1 MIHELLQGRQDC
13 ACGKNHSCDIR
24 YVSIRP
30 GAVADLGPI
39 CRDYHHILLVADHNT
54 YATCGRTVA
63 ELLGEKREDSVI
75 FTPDG
80 LLIPNEEAIAR
91 VQERI
96 SSRTDLIVGI
106 GSGVINDLCKYVSFT
121 KGLPYYIVAT
131 APSMDGYA
139 SVGAAMIT
147 RNMKTTFDGHVPA
160 AIIGDVDI
168 LKNAPMRMI
177 QSGFG
182 DIIGKYSALN
192 DWKLAKAVNG
202 EHFCPYVYQLV
213 MDTVKKTESLADGIR
228 SRDPETIQTLMEAL
242 VIVGIAMS
250 YVGNSRPASGSEH
263 HLSHYF
269 EIVGILRNE
278 DYFLHGIDVA
288 YSAVVTQQLREE
300 LLGLPEFPES
310 TYSHCRDT
318 WASEIRRC
326 YDHAADGVM
335 ALQDKCG
342 HYAKDYLSL
351 YREKWQEIRDILSE
365 VPSSEKIVETL
376 ARAGLD
382 YEEFEP
388 FYGKEKI
395 EDSKWFAKDLKD
407 RYSVLW
413 VYFLL
418 MRK

>member
-1 MIHELLQGRQDC
+1 MIHGLLKGRQGC
-13 ACGKNHSCDIR
+13 ACGQEHTCDIR

-30 GAVADLGPI
+30 GAVADLAPM
-39 CRDYHHILLVADHNT
+39 CEDYRHILLVADNNT
-54 YATCGRTVA
+54 FATCGETVTR
-63 ELLGEKREDSVI
+63 LLGEKLEASVI
-75 FTPDG
+75 FAPKG
-80 LLIPNEEAIAR
+80 LLIPNEEAI
-91 VQERI
+91 ERI
-96 SSRTDLIVGI
+96 QNAVTEETDLIVGI
-106 GSGVINDLCKYVSFT
+106 GSGVINDLCKHVSFT
-121 KGLPYYIVAT
+121 KGLRYYIVAT

-147 RNMKTTFDGHVPA
+147 QNMKTTFNARVPA

-168 LKNAPMRMI
+168 LKNAPMRLI

-192 DWKLAKAVNG
+192 DWKLAKTVNG
-202 EHFCPYVYQLV
+202 EYFCQYVYDLV
-213 MDTVKKTESLADGIR
+213 MDTVLKTEALADGIQ

-278 DYFLHGIDVA
+278 EYFLHGIDVA
-288 YSAVVTQQLREE
+288 YSTVVTQQLREA
-300 LLGLPEFPES
+300 LLQLPQVPED
-310 TYSHCRDT
+310 TYAHHRAK
-318 WASEIRRC
+318 WEAQIRRC

-342 HYAKDYLSL
+342 HYEKDYLSI
-351 YREKWQEIRDILSE
+351 YREKWPEIRAVLAE
-365 VPSSEKIVETL
+365 VPGSEKIIETL
-376 ARAGLD
+376 AKAGLD
-382 YEEFEP
+382 YGEFEP
-388 FYGKEKI
+388 FYGKDKI
-395 EDSKWFAKDLKD
+395 EDSKWYAKDLKD

-418 MRK
+418 MSK

>member
-1 MIHELLQGRQDC
+1 MIHALLQGRQGC
-13 ACGKNHSCDIR
+13 ACGQNHTCDIR

-39 CRDYHHILLVADHNT
+39 CDGYSHILLVADNNT
-54 YATCGRTVA
+54 FATCGETVTRM
-63 ELLGEKREDSVI
+63 LGEKLEGSVI
-75 FTPDG
+75 FAPDG
-80 LLIPNEEAIAR
+80 LLIPNEEAI
-91 VQERI
+91 ERI
-96 SSRTDLIVGI
+96 QQAVSAQTDLIVGI

-147 RNMKTTFDGHVPA
+147 QNMKTTFNGHVPA

-202 EHFCPYVYQLV
+202 EHFCPYVYDLV
-213 MDTVKKTESLADGIR
+213 MDTVLKTEALAEGIQ

-269 EIVGILRNE
+269 EIVGILRDE

-288 YSAVVTQQLREE
+288 YSTVVTQQLREE
-300 LLGLPEFPES
+300 LLKLEQVPEA
-310 TYSHCRDT
+310 TYIHDRAR
-318 WASEIRRC
+318 WEAEIRRC
-326 YDHAADGVM
+326 YDHAAEGVI

-342 HYAKDYLSL
+342 HYAKDYLSI
-351 YREKWQEIRDILSE
+351 YREKWPQIKAILAE
-365 VPSSEKIVETL
+365 VPGSEKIVETL
-376 ARAGLD
+376 AKAGLD
-382 YEEFEP
+382 YAEFEP

-418 MRK
+418 MGK

>member
-1 MIHELLQGRQDC
+1 MIHALLQGHPAC
-13 ACGKNHSCDIR
+13 ACGHAHTCDIR

-39 CRDYHHILLVADHNT
+39 CQNYHHILLVADNNT
-54 YATCGRTVA
+54 FATCGQEVA
-63 ELLGEKREDSVI
+63 EILGERLEDSVI
-75 FTPDG
+75 FAPDG
-80 LLIPNEEAIAR
+80 LLIPNEDAISR
-91 VQERI
+91 VQEAI
-96 SSRTDLIVGI
+96 SQQTDLIVGI

-147 RNMKTTFDGHVPA
+147 QNMKTTFNGHVPA

-192 DWKLAKAVNG
+192 DWKLAHLVNG
-202 EHFCPYVYQLV
+202 EHFCPYVYDLV
-213 MDTVKKTESLADGIR
+213 MDTVLKTEALADGIQ
-228 SRDPETIQTLMEAL
+228 SRDPETIQTLMKAL

-278 DYFLHGIDVA
+278 EYFLHGIDVA
-288 YSAVVTQQLREE
+288 YSTVVTQQLREE
-300 LLGLPEFPES
+300 LLQLPQVPQD
-310 TYSHCRDT
+310 TYNHDRSL
-318 WASEIRRC
+318 WEAEIRRC
-326 YDHAADGVM
+326 YDHAAGSVM
-335 ALQDKCG
+335 ALQEKCG
-342 HYAKDYLSL
+342 HYAKDYLSI
-351 YREKWQEIRDILSE
+351 YREKWPELRAILSE
-365 VPSSEKIVETL
+365 VPSCEKIIGTL
-376 ARAGLD
+376 AKAGLD
-382 YEEFEP
+382 YSEFAS